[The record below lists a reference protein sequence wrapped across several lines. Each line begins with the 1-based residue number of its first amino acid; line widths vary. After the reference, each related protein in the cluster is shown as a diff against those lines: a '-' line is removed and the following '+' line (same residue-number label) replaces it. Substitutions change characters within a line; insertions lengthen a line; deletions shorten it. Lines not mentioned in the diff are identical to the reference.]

1 MTEATLRE
9 RKKQQVRE
17 RILEVCGRLFR
28 AKGFD
33 ETTVD
38 EIAAAVEV
46 SRQTFFNYFATK
58 EAVLGELGLRWFAA
72 ESDRA
77 RERVRG
83 APPGGLL
90 DGFRRVLREQLAA
103 IEQDREFMRLV
114 FTRSGALFPHGPLVS
129 SAADEPRLDRTRA
142 LFAVQIPLW
151 RALQASGQFR
161 RDLSPEQIAEMYV
174 AVMVITIRLWLTGYW
189 GGSESLVERGLRAFD
204 VLADGLRANTEE
216 RT

>member
-1 MTEATLRE
+1 MSETTLRE

-28 AKGFD
+28 EKGFD
-33 ETTVD
+33 ATTVD

-72 ESDRA
+72 ASARA
-77 RERVRG
+77 RERVRV
-83 APPGGLL
+83 APPGGRL
-90 DGFRRVLREQLAA
+90 DGFRRVLQEQLAA

-114 FTRSGALFPHGPLVS
+114 FTRSGAFFPQGPQVN
-129 SAADEPRLDRTRA
+129 SAEDAPRLDRTRG

-161 RDLSPEQIAEMYV
+161 RDVSAEQIAEMYV
-174 AVMVITIRLWLTGYW
+174 AVMVITIRLWLTDYW
-189 GGSESLVERGLRAFD
+189 AGSESLVDRGVRAFD
-204 VLADGLRANTEE
+204 VLMDGFRTEQE
-216 RT
+216 SP